1 MISNGE
7 KKVLVLTSIYPADDV
22 RKEWTPVVH
31 YFVREWVKSGV
42 EVRVVNYV
50 SRFPKLAYWA
60 ARLFKEIISS
70 KEGFAIGVS
79 PLKEREYVLDG
90 VNVAR
95 FPLRKFRPHGCFSE
109 REISKAVKKTK
120 AYCLDNGF
128 RPDVIVSHWSNPQLA
143 VMAELK
149 AYYGCRTV
157 YVAHDDFHFEFFGKN
172 EDTYLQAVDKI
183 GFRSAGIKRNFET
196 EPRYIKPSFMC
207 YSGIPSEYVDA
218 GRKKFFRE
226 ISRFVFVGNLIGRK
240 YPSEIIEALATSFKG
255 GSFSMVYIGAGNESE
270 KVRDTA
276 VRLNV
281 EGSVHLLGRQKRERV
296 IRCLDE
302 SDVFVMISRDETFGL
317 VYLEAMSRGCIVIA
331 SRNEGFDGIIR
342 DGENGFLCE
351 AGNSHELAA
360 IITRIRKMPL
370 ETIQR
375 ISDAAIRTASGLT
388 DEKAAAC
395 YLSEIME

>member
-1 MISNGE
+1 
-7 KKVLVLTSIYPADDV
+7 
-22 RKEWTPVVH
+22 
-31 YFVREWVKSGV
+31 
-42 EVRVVNYV
+42 
-50 SRFPKLAYWA
+50 
-60 ARLFKEIISS
+60 
-70 KEGFAIGVS
+70 
-79 PLKEREYVLDG
+79 
-90 VNVAR
+90 
-95 FPLRKFRPHGCFSE
+95 
-109 REISKAVKKTK
+109 
-120 AYCLDNGF
+120 
-128 RPDVIVSHWSNPQLA
+128 
-143 VMAELK
+143 
-149 AYYGCRTV
+149 
-157 YVAHDDFHFEFFGKN
+157 
-172 EDTYLQAVDKI
+172 
-183 GFRSAGIKRNFET
+183 
-196 EPRYIKPSFMC
+196 
-207 YSGIPSEYVDA
+207 
-218 GRKKFFRE
+218 
-226 ISRFVFVGNLIGRK
+226 
-240 YPSEIIEALATSFKG
+240 
-255 GSFSMVYIGAGNESE
+255 MVYIGAGNESE